1 LVLDLNTDSVGKRSF
16 QSLAAEAGLI
26 TQGDN
31 ITAGGLSIT
40 VADSDPLTNIVL
52 ALNQNT
58 DSVGI
63 RSFSELASD
72 AGLIAQGDN
81 VRAGGLT
88 ITEVDSDP
96 NSTSLLVLD
105 TTTDSVGVRSF
116 ASLAI
121 EADIG
126 ADTLQTVTDR
136 GDSTTGSITIA
147 GLSMTQA
154 ESDGTTTSLLVL
166 NELTDS
172 VGIRSFANLVDDAG
186 LGQDTLQSVTDRG
199 DSTTNQVFLKGGIT
213 AENLPTNN
221 ETTTVLVLTASDSV
235 AQRTFASLSATEV
248 DNLQDVTDR
257 GDSTNNDILI
267 NGASLTADSVK
278 GSVGFFDANNNQ
290 LIIFDSAGSVLWGA

>member
-1 LVLDLNTDSVGKRSF
+1 LVADGDDISAGGLTISAADSIGTTNQILVLDLNTDSVGKRSF

-52 ALNQNT
+52 VLNQTT

-96 NSTSLLVLD
+96 NSTNLLVLD
-105 TTTDSVGVRSF
+105 TTTDSVGIRSF

-199 DSTTNQVFLKGGIT
+199 FYD
-213 AENLPTNN
+213 
-221 ETTTVLVLTASDSV
+221 
-235 AQRTFASLSATEV
+235 
-248 DNLQDVTDR
+248 
-257 GDSTNNDILI
+257 
-267 NGASLTADSVK
+267 
-278 GSVGFFDANNNQ
+278 
-290 LIIFDSAGSVLWGA
+290 